1 MDGGTLDTNINLKT
15 SVDDTLTVIIY
26 ATYSTDLIID
36 DKNNVIKMLF

>member
-1 MDGGTLDTNINLKT
+1 MDGGTIDTNLNLKT
-15 SVDDTLTVIIY
+15 STDDTLTVIIY